1 MNNNL
6 EDQTLSE
13 KYFEGVFVTDIS
25 TLKQKLKHIKVF
37 VFDWDGVFND
47 GRKNI
52 DGHSSF
58 SETDSMGINMMRF
71 SYYLQHKKL
80 PVSVIFTGE
89 NNKLAISFAQRENFH
104 SVYYKTS
111 NKKKALDHLCEVY
124 KISSAEVLFVFDDV
138 LDFSVAQLAGIR
150 CMVTHSANN
159 LLKKFAVEKRLV
171 DYITKHNGNNNALRE
186 VSELIMMLAGN
197 FDETI
202 ENRMHYSE
210 VYNGYINL
218 RKNIPT
224 QSFIT
229 KEQQIIEDITA

>member
-1 MNNNL
+1 MENSSSL
-6 EDQTLSE
+6 QQ
-13 KYFEGVFVTDIS
+13 YFEGVFVTDAS
-25 TLKQKLKHIKVF
+25 TIKQKLKHIKAF

-52 DGHSSF
+52 EGHSSF

-71 SYYLQHKKL
+71 SYYLQHKEL
-80 PVSVIFTGE
+80 PISVIFTGE

-104 SVYYKTS
+104 SVYYKTP

-124 KISSAEVLFVFDDV
+124 KISPSEVFFVFDDV
-138 LDFSVAQLAGIR
+138 LDFSVAELVGVR
-150 CMVTHSANN
+150 CMVTHDANT
-159 LLKKFAVEKRLV
+159 LLKKFAVEKGLV
-171 DYITKHNGNNNALRE
+171 DYITKHNGNHNALRE
-186 VSELIMMLAGN
+186 VSELIMMLADN

-210 VYNGYINL
+210 LYNEYIQL

-224 QSFIT
+224 QNFIL
-229 KEQQIIEDITA
+229 KSESIVEDINE